1 MFLIPEQIELI
12 GEGEYNLNVVKK
24 IDVTDSYL
32 AFDQN
37 FRQCQ
42 NEESLSMCKTEY
54 YLNTLLKKCGCLPFH
69 IRITDDKV

>member
-12 GEGEYNLNVVKK
+12 GEGEYNLNVVKE

-42 NEESLSMCKTEY
+42 NEE
-54 YLNTLLKKCGCLPFH
+54 
-69 IRITDDKV
+69 